1 MTDTAEPAPAPQPA
15 PAELLEVPR
24 TTARAA
30 LSDRLP
36 RAWMFPL
43 LTFAATSVLIVTAW
57 NVTNAV
63 SGYRPWES
71 YFFYKD
77 SGWYGLIARFG
88 YPPASLTAPTTHN
101 AKEVAF
107 FPLFPAVIRLAMSV
121 TGNVVTAGLI
131 VQILAG
137 AGSAV
142 AVWALAS
149 HIYGHRVA
157 DRAVLLYCAF
167 PGAFA
172 LGVLYSESLA
182 VLLAA
187 ACLLMVLQRR
197 WVLAGLLAL
206 LAGAEHSTLIVL
218 TPVLAA
224 VAVHAIWTRRDW
236 RSLIAPVLAP
246 LGVLAFVA
254 SVAPMF
260 HDY

>member
-88 YPPASLTAPTTHN
+88 YPPASLTAPATHS
-101 AKEVAF
+101 AKETAF
-107 FPLFPAVIRLAMSV
+107 FPLFPAMIRLAMYV

-131 VQILAG
+131 VQILTG
-137 AGSAV
+137 AASAV

-149 HIYGHRVA
+149 HVYGHRVA
-157 DRAVLLYCAF
+157 DRVVLLYLAF
-167 PGAFA
+167 PGAFVLGMMYSDA
-172 LGVLYSESLA
+172 LGVLLAASCLHA
-182 VLLAA
+182 VLHRKWL
-187 ACLLMVLQRR
+187 
-197 WVLAGLLAL
+197 LAGLLAL
-206 LAGAEHSTLIVL
+206 LAG
-218 TPVLAA
+218 
-224 VAVHAIWTRRDW
+224 
-236 RSLIAPVLAP
+236 
-246 LGVLAFVA
+246 
-254 SVAPMF
+254 
-260 HDY
+260 